1 MDDADRRSGAVA
13 GPGLMT
19 ASRPPRHPSFVWRT
33 AWRVN
38 YRFLRLIDPLIRL
51 MWGSGALGIT
61 VDLRVRGRRTGRE
74 QAVLLGLLEVA
85 GRQYVGHPNGDAGWV
100 RNLDAAG
107 EARLTW
113 PFGSTRAVRAE
124 RLPDGEERD
133 AVILATAHQQPFPG
147 NLLYRA
153 ARGHILATGAYF
165 RLEPIES

>member
-1 MDDADRRSGAVA
+1 
-13 GPGLMT
+13 MT
-19 ASRPPRHPSFVWRT
+19 AARPPRRPSFGWRM

-61 VDLRVRGRRTGRE
+61 IDLRVRGRRTGRE

-85 GRQYVGHPNGDAGWV
+85 GRRYVGHPNGDAGWV

-107 EARLTW
+107 EARLAF
-113 PFGSTRAVRAE
+113 PFGGTRAVRAA
-124 RLPDGEERD
+124 RLPDSDERD

-153 ARGHILATGAYF
+153 ARRHILAAGVYF
-165 RLEPIES
+165 RLEPIEIEGVDHQA